1 MNIAALKGFRTMPAR
16 SIPWRWIG
24 YAVMAGCLLW
34 GAASALSYVPF
45 SPFWSAKRAV
55 AKADRLEGQVSTLER
70 EATGNAE
77 IGQAV
82 ETFHTREVV
91 YRDIQSQADRDART
105 APDADTPLPDERLAR
120 HLRNDERV
128 CDGAS
133 FTCAT
138 LDAPLGGV
146 GAVPT
151 DDAPG

>member
-1 MNIAALKGFRTMPAR
+1 MIAVLKRL
-16 SIPWRWIG
+16 PWKLIG
-24 YAVMAGCLLW
+24 YVLAFVLIVAGINH
-34 GAASALSYVPF
+34 GLSFIPGTDQ
-45 SPFWSAKRAV
+45 WRGKRAV

-146 GAVPT
+146 GAVPP
-151 DDAPG
+151 DDATG